1 MLFGLKEQK
10 TAAATTIVMAEE
22 EQDLHTSP
30 EFDDQINNKKKKL
43 RKRKRSRKTENEV
56 EKQQVEKNDE
66 QTEQEEDVDDGE
78 EREEEAEAE
87 EGEEKVESAAS
98 GIMSSESFT
107 SLGLS
112 QPTSKSIMDMGFNRM
127 TQVTYFCSFSVLII
141 IKIVSGVY
149 NLSDEW

>member
-1 MLFGLKEQK
+1 
-10 TAAATTIVMAEE
+10 MAEE